1 MHLAIAYR
9 PIAEHGTEGQYRF
22 NRVAQNCLQ
31 WGARDER
38 LFGPLPRQRF
48 KWFWKTIQARVH
60 VATITNIPEGVGAG
74 SARRDRVTLARTNAI
89 GGTNVFPAEI
99 AIPPKVDR
107 SKLRPGVSGN
117 ATVFAKDAG
126 VIGIIAG
133 ILLWV

>member
-1 MHLAIAYR
+1 MVLEND
-9 PIAEHGTEGQYRF
+9 PG
-22 NRVAQNCLQ
+22 
-31 WGARDER
+31 
-38 LFGPLPRQRF
+38 
-48 KWFWKTIQARVH
+48 RVH
-60 VATITNIPEGVGAG
+60 VATITNIPEGVGQGQLAVSG
-74 SARRDRVTLARTNAI
+74 TLARTNAI

-133 ILLWV
+133 ILLWVSSYTAYL